1 MKKRT
6 KADHFTAEVTARRW
20 YDGAH
25 AEHFPGMTPSR
36 DAEYMGLALAQ
47 ARLAAATGEVP
58 VGAVLVRPGRHGAA
72 DEVLAQAHNQPIAR
86 HDPTAHAEMLALR
99 QAAAHLG
106 NYRLDGCELYV
117 TLEPCAMCAQAL
129 LHARLARVVYG
140 AREPKTGA
148 HGSVIDV
155 LGHPSLNH
163 QTQVESGLM
172 ANECAAVMRAFFAE
186 QRAKARERAVP
197 LRDDA
202 LRTPDEA
209 FEALWARWPDLRDHQ
224 RWTNEGDALAG
235 LRLHWLDL
243 PPLNASPSSPPVAVA
258 LHGPRG
264 WWPEWLPWA
273 RAQQAQGTRVLL
285 PDLIGFGQSD
295 KPKKARWHTAAHH
308 ADVLVEWL
316 RNLDVAAFN
325 VVAPPEQT
333 ALIQVLQQR
342 WPLQPIAADIRR
354 PAPLADQPADWV
366 AWPYP
371 DAGHQEAH
379 KAWPWPAV

>member
-1 MKKRT
+1 
-6 KADHFTAEVTARRW
+6 
-20 YDGAH
+20 
-25 AEHFPGMTPSR
+25 MTSSR

-58 VGAVLVRPGRHGAA
+58 VGAVLVRPGRHGEA
-72 DEVLAQAHNQPIAR
+72 DAVLAQAHNQPIAR

-129 LHARLARVVYG
+129 LHARVARVVYG

-155 LGHPSLNH
+155 LGHPGLNH
-163 QTQVESGLM
+163 QTRVESGLM
-172 ANECAAVMRAFFAE
+172 ANECAAVMQAFFAD
-186 QRAKARERAVP
+186 QRAKARQRAIP

-209 FEALWARWPDLRDHQ
+209 FEALWARWPDLRERQ

-243 PPLNASPSSPPVAVA
+243 PPLNPGSSSPPVAVA

-273 RAQQAQGTRVLL
+273 RAQQAQGSRVLL

-295 KPKKARWHTAAHH
+295 KPKKARWHSVAHH

-316 RNLDVAAFN
+316 RNLGVAPFHM
-325 VVAPPEQT
+325 VAPPEQT
-333 ALIQVLQQR
+333 PLVQALQQR
-342 WPLQPIAADIRR
+342 WPQHPIAADIRTPGPLPDE
-354 PAPLADQPADWV
+354 PAHWMDC
-366 AWPYP
+366 PYP
-371 DAGHQEAH
+371 DAGHQAAH
-379 KAWPWPAV
+379 KAWPWPAT